1 MRDCAYTDM
10 ISKKNRRDSYHS
22 LLRRRIISVNA
33 NECPVN
39 GYDQSTK
46 YQFNGY
52 YYYGMHCRVKCC
64 VINVL

>member
-1 MRDCAYTDM
+1 MRDCVQTDIM
-10 ISKKNRRDSYHS
+10 SKKNRRESYHS
-22 LLRRRIISVNA
+22 LLRHRIISINA

-52 YYYGMHCRVKCC
+52 YCYVC
-64 VINVL
+64 IAVLSAV